1 MTQVDGGRSASDGS
15 DHVAGLI
22 AAGVFLI
29 EWVVH
34 RRRQRGYWSRERA
47 RWVSSRSCAVTRLS
61 PFKQLL
67 EKHQI
72 SAVDF
77 LQIDAEGYDSETR
90 EVDRL
95 LDNSPPIRELRAGPA
110 SELRG
115 GVPQDDAQVWLQIS
129 RLGTRHSLYPH
140 LAR

>member
-1 MTQVDGGRSASDGS
+1 MPSSNDTWSGTHREVGSGASAFAAGRTAMTQVDGGRSASDGG

-47 RWVSSRSCAVTRLS
+47 RWVSSRSCAFTRLS

-72 SAVDF
+72 SEVDF
-77 LQIDAEGYDSETR
+77 LPVDAEGYDFELLKSIDFSTTR
-90 EVDRL
+90 PRFV
-95 LDNSPPIRELRAGPA
+95 N
-110 SELRG
+110 
-115 GVPQDDAQVWLQIS
+115 
-129 RLGTRHSLYPH
+129 
-140 LAR
+140 

>member
-1 MTQVDGGRSASDGS
+1 MTQVDGGRRASDGG

-34 RRRQRGYWSRERA
+34 RRRQRGYRSRERA

-72 SAVDF
+72 SEVDF
-77 LQIDAEGYDSETR
+77 LQIDAEGYDFELLKSIDFSTTRPRFVNYERVLLQGSEEECRKMMRKSGCRFHDWGQDTLCTR
-90 EVDRL
+90 
-95 LDNSPPIRELRAGPA
+95 
-110 SELRG
+110 
-115 GVPQDDAQVWLQIS
+115 
-129 RLGTRHSLYPH
+129 T
-140 LAR
+140 